1 MKCNPGY
8 DRAVAAL
15 DPVPPEPADDR
26 APPGEEFTALRR
38 RIVLFSL
45 TASSSLGLVA
55 STIYV
60 PSVPAIAHSL
70 GASAAQVRLTFIGY
84 LLAFAVSMLVL
95 GPLSDRFGRR
105 RTVLCGLVLSA
116 LASLACAA
124 SPTIEALIAA
134 RVVQGVGACAGLV
147 VGRALTR
154 EIWGPAA
161 AAQVIAGRAIAATL
175 LQAGAPVAG
184 GYLQTWVGWRAN
196 FVAVAALAVLAMIL
210 MARFVPSRPATP
222 RRRAD
227 DGPGADN
234 GPGIVA
240 SYRALLASRR
250 FAAYVAAAAGAHAGF
265 HIFAAGAPAV
275 LIGTFGVTPEQYGY
289 YAALPPFGFLIGSFL
304 SSRLTGRLGVNGMIT
319 IGSAVL
325 VPAGLAMLALAMFHV
340 AAPFAVI
347 APMIFVCCGSG
358 LITPNATA
366 GSLGGDRRTIGAASG
381 LGTFV
386 QMSTAAGATAALSL
400 GPSGSPLVLA
410 LVIAGAGMFCV
421 TAFGSL
427 MPLAPA
433 PAPAKAGARASV

>member
-1 MKCNPGY
+1 MNIKSGY
-8 DRAVAAL
+8 DPSVTAL
-15 DPVPPEPADDR
+15 DPVIREPVDDR
-26 APPGEEFTALRR
+26 APPGDGFTTLRR
-38 RIVLFSL
+38 RIVLLSL

-70 GASAAQVRLTFIGY
+70 GTSIAQVRLTFVGY

-105 RTVLCGLVLSA
+105 RTVLCGLALSA

-124 SPTIEALIAA
+124 SPTIAALIAA

-175 LQAGAPVAG
+175 LQAAAPVAG
-184 GYLQTWVGWRAN
+184 GYLQTWIGWRAN
-196 FVAVAALAVLAMIL
+196 FVAVAALAVVAMAL
-210 MARFVPSRPATP
+210 MARFVPSRPAALH
-222 RRRAD
+222 RRVD
-227 DGPGADN
+227 DGR
-234 GPGIVA
+234 GIVA
-240 SYRALLASRR
+240 SCRALLASRR
-250 FAAYVAAAAGAHAGF
+250 FAAYAGAAAGAHAGF

-275 LIGTFGVTPEQYGY
+275 LIGAFGVTPAQYGY
-289 YAALPPFGFLIGSFL
+289 YAALPPFGFLIGSGL
-304 SSRLTGRLGVNGMIT
+304 SSRLTVRLGINRMIA

-325 VPAGLAMLALAMFHV
+325 APAGLAMLALAMFHV
-340 AAPFAVI
+340 AAPFGVI
-347 APMIFVCCGSG
+347 GPMIFVCCGSG

-366 GSLGGDRRTIGAASG
+366 GSLAGERRSVGAASG
-381 LGTFV
+381 LGTFI
-386 QMSTAAGATAALSL
+386 QMSVAAGATAALSL

-410 LVIAGAGMFCV
+410 VVVAGAGMLCV
-421 TAFGSL
+421 TIFGSL
-427 MPLAPA
+427 MPSAPA
-433 PAPAKAGARASV
+433 SAKAGARAPV